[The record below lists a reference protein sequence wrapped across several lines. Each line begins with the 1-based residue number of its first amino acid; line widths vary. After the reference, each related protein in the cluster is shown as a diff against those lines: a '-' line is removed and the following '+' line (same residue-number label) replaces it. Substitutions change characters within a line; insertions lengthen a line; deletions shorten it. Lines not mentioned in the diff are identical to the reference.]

1 TLRYPGYH
9 ELAYLHPSH
18 FTPDPGMVNRLV
30 GTGPP
35 YLLIRLSALS
45 AHHDKGVR
53 GITLALVQEII
64 ALAGERYRVF
74 ISAERP
80 LPEELSAYRL
90 TVDPT
95 QVHHLMAG
103 ARVYLGDSQTMAAE
117 SAMLGVPYI
126 RYNDF
131 VGRITYL
138 AQLENDWQLGFGFRP
153 GEEKALLE
161 CLRELLQEERGDR
174 YMRTRD
180 RLLTEKIDTS
190 AFLTWFLHRY
200 PSSSRDM
207 TAPGFDWGRYRP

>member
-1 TLRYPGYH
+1 
-9 ELAYLHPSH
+9 
-18 FTPDPGMVNRLV
+18 
-30 GTGPP
+30 
-35 YLLIRLSALS
+35 
-45 AHHDKGVR
+45 
-53 GITLALVQEII
+53 
-64 ALAGERYRVF
+64 
-74 ISAERP
+74 
-80 LPEELSAYRL
+80 
-90 TVDPT
+90 
-95 QVHHLMAG
+95 
-103 ARVYLGDSQTMAAE
+103 DSQTMAAE